1 MNIEERLNNLDERL
15 AKIEKI
21 EKRRKIARTISYI
34 FKSIYI
40 VILIV
45 LGIEV
50 YSLYKEFKDELKYL
64 DEIKEEIN
72 DVEDF
77 LNGKIDG
84 FQGLFN

>member
-1 MNIEERLNNLDERL
+1 MNPDQR
-15 AKIEKI
+15 I

-45 LGIEV
+45 LGIKV